1 MNEKQFSD
9 RIGNVNDKLIRQ
21 AEQIPNY
28 RRTPEKKYP
37 AACNDCCRY
46 RPNGLQL

>member
-28 RRTPEKKYP
+28 RRGHRRRSIRQLATI
-37 AACNDCCRY
+37 AAVIA
-46 RPNGLQL
+46 LKAK